1 MSAEALTLMFKEV
14 SVAKRVRMVTEPLR
28 NSALPRFLFL
38 AYETISARKQGI
50 VRDVFYRSVWS
61 EDLNGVGRP
70 PK

>member
-1 MSAEALTLMFKEV
+1 
-14 SVAKRVRMVTEPLR
+14 VRCL
-28 NSALPRFLFL
+28 RFLFL
-38 AYETISARKQGI
+38 AYETISARKEVI